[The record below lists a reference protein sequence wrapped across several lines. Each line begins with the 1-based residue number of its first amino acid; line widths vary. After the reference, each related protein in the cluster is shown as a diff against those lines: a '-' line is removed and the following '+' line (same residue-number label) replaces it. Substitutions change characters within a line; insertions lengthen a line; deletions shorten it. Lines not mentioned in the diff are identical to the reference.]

1 MNDVDLPTPLDHLHP
16 QVDGFAAQNLHDC
29 RGNGDPASSG
39 KSPRRGCNLPNLYS
53 FGGFEGAYGNVS
65 GEGLADLGSMAD
77 IVVDLSGDKAPGQ
90 L

>member
-1 MNDVDLPTPLDHLHP
+1 MVLLLKTYMTAEVMVIPLHP
-16 QVDGFAAQNLHDC
+16 DG
-29 RGNGDPASSG
+29 
-39 KSPRRGCNLPNLYS
+39 SPRRGCNLPSLYS
-53 FGGFEGAYGNVS
+53 FGGFEGAYGNDS